1 MKEYFVSIEDLIIYT
16 LYQKVKIS
24 GVNQLCYKEVKTFLK
39 QVQKHM
45 LNLNLGELYVVGDIE
60 SINSTTFTLIRFFEF
75 NNGKTGTIRQFLQN
89 KKLSVESKE
98 TLFYL
103 TKKCDRNLPKELA
116 DILKD
121 LSIGSKMYDRYF
133 M

>member
-1 MKEYFVSIEDLIIYT
+1 
-16 LYQKVKIS
+16 
-24 GVNQLCYKEVKTFLK
+24 
-39 QVQKHM
+39 M

-103 TKKCDRNLPKELA
+103 TSRGIKESDARSLVSLGKINYLIKEVRNDKIKEDL
-116 DILKD
+116 LKEVIERVWGNER
-121 LSIGSKMYDRYF
+121 LS
-133 M
+133 